1 MLQAVVA
8 STSLKTP
15 FLMHAELEESA
26 LAPAAIRIEVAKL
39 VAGNHMGDAE
49 RMLTDGLRRFPD
61 SEDLLVMR
69 ALISESQLD
78 WPAADIT
85 LQRLLSVQAG
95 KAPAASWLHWV
106 RVLRCMQQRERAREA
121 MQMAL
126 NHHPHDSSL
135 RAEAAALGVPPPPL
149 SRQAA

>member
-8 STSLKTP
+8 STPFGAP
-15 FLMHAELEESA
+15 FLMHAEPEVPA
-26 LAPAAIRIEVAKL
+26 LAPAAMRVEVAKL
-39 VAGNHMGDAE
+39 VASNRMSEAE
-49 RMLTDGLRRFPD
+49 HMLTEGLRRFPD

-69 ALISESQLD
+69 ALISESKLD
-78 WPAADIT
+78 WPTADLT

-95 KAPAASWLHWV
+95 KAPAATWLHWV
-106 RVLRCMQQRERAREA
+106 RVLRCMQQRDRAKEA

-126 NHHPHDSSL
+126 SHHPQDSSL
-135 RAEAAALGVPPPPL
+135 RAEAAALGLAPPPL